1 MTTPLLT
8 ITQSSPDF
16 CAFTLRSA
24 TLPFAN
30 SLRRVLLAEVPLMAI
45 DEVMIFDNNG
55 VMIDEQLSHR
65 LGLLPLTSEF
75 ASHFVTATECTCLKG
90 CGKCEVLFE
99 LVFTNNT
106 NQTALVTS
114 AHIVNRSATDP
125 VALEQNEY
133 VKTVNPVLFDKPTP
147 PGSIPAKPSPE
158 TNIVLTKLSPQQ
170 TIQLLCK
177 ARKGIGKTHA
187 KWVSSAPATMSHDPV
202 ITLNKL
208 SLSTLERTKQ
218 EEIINSCPSKVYK
231 YNEGQAVMDIEDIS
245 RCTLCNNC
253 VEKATQLGQPN
264 AVSVETDSSVYHFTI
279 ESTGSLPAIQILQS
293 ALDVMKDKFLY
304 AKI

>member
-75 ASHFVTATECTCLKG
+75 ASLFSTATECTCLKG

-106 NQTALVTS
+106 NQTQLVTS
-114 AHIVNRSATDP
+114 AHITNRSATDP

-133 VKTVNPVLFDKPTP
+133 VKTVNPVLFSKSD
-147 PGSIPAKPSPE
+147 PSEPE
-158 TNIVLTKLSPQQ
+158 PNIVLTKLSPQQ
-170 TIQLLCK
+170 SIQLLCK

-187 KWVSSAPATMSHDPV
+187 KWIASTPAKMSHHAV
-202 ITLNKL
+202 INLNKL
-208 SLSTLERTKQ
+208 SLSTLEKTKQ
-218 EEIINSCPSKVYK
+218 EEIIKSCPSKVYK
-231 YNEGQAVMDIEDIS
+231 YNESDAIIDIEDIS

-253 VEKATQLGQPN
+253 VEKATQLGQPDMI
-264 AVSVETDSSVYHFTI
+264 SVETDPSVFHFEI
-279 ESTGSLPAIQILQS
+279 ESSGAISATQILQR
-293 ALDVMKDKFLY
+293 ALDVLKDKFLQ

>member
-75 ASHFVTATECTCLKG
+75 ASRFVTANECTCLKG

-99 LVFTNNT
+99 LVFTNNS

-114 AHIVNRSATDP
+114 AHLTNRSATDP

-147 PGSIPAKPSPE
+147 SSPE

-253 VEKATQLGQPN
+253 VEKATQLGQPD
-264 AVSVETDSSVYHFTI
+264 AVSVETDPSVYHFTI
-279 ESTGSLPAIQILQS
+279 ESTGAISAPDILHM
-293 ALDVMKDKFLY
+293 ALEVLKNKFLQ

>member
-1 MTTPLLT
+1 MTTPILT

-16 CAFTLRSA
+16 CAFTLSSS

-30 SLRRVLLAEVPLMAI
+30 ALRRVLLAEVPLMAI
-45 DEVMIFDNNG
+45 DEVMIFENNG

-65 LGLLPLTSEF
+65 LGLLPLSSEF
-75 ASHFVTATECTCLKG
+75 SSRFVTANECNCLKG
-90 CGKCEVLFE
+90 CGKCQVLFE

-106 NQTALVTS
+106 NQTALVTA
-114 AHIVNRSATDP
+114 AHLTNRSASDP

-133 VKTVNPVLFDKPTP
+133 VKTVNPIVFDKPSSS
-147 PGSIPAKPSPE
+147 GSIPE

-177 ARKGIGKTHA
+177 ARKGIGKTHS
-187 KWVSSAPATMSHDPV
+187 KWMASAPATMAHHAV
-202 ITLNKL
+202 ITLNKI
-208 SLSTLERTKQ
+208 SLSSLERTKQ
-218 EEIINSCPSKVYK
+218 QEIIDSCPTKVYK
-231 YNEGQAVMDIEDIS
+231 YDESQSVIDIEDVS

-253 VEKATQLGQPN
+253 VEKANKLGQPE
-264 AVSVETDSSVYHFTI
+264 AISVDTDPTIFHFTI
-279 ESTGSLPAIQILQS
+279 ESTGAIPAPHILQM
-293 ALDVMKDKFLY
+293 ALETLKTKFLH